1 MLMAWANVSRYV
13 KTKVSS
19 SLGWRLWLVYLTAMS
34 IIFGIAAS
42 VAYSFFRIGL
52 NQDQNARLQTL
63 AQAAV
68 PSLETIKAKGVKALD
83 KDLPWRA
90 LFEQNQSLEWFDPD
104 GKLLGREGKSFPNIP
119 LAKAASITRLNEGS
133 PQIEQKG
140 DIRSVS
146 IAVYTDSSDRKT
158 LQLEGYIRASEPIK
172 ELASRLNHLQ
182 LGLEIGGVTVLI
194 LSGVSAVYLTS
205 LAIQPTKK
213 SFQHLK
219 QFTADASH
227 ELRNPL
233 TAILTATQLMQ
244 SHSEQLSQDDL
255 RKLATIS
262 SATEQIQHIV
272 EDLRFLSQT
281 DVIVDSSIIEYSE
294 VPLDE
299 ILQDLVDTFEMQAQ
313 DQALSFESHLSTD
326 VSVKGDIHQLKRL
339 FSNLL
344 DNAMK
349 YTNAG
354 GVVKLILKKQQQ
366 FAVVVVEDTG
376 MGIPEEYH
384 PFIFQRFWRADNV
397 RTQQRHGLGLG
408 LAICQ
413 AIVQRHLGKIKVYSK
428 LGTGSCFQVYLP
440 LA

>member
-1 MLMAWANVSRYV
+1 MLMAWANVSGYV
-13 KTKVSS
+13 KTKVYS
-19 SLGWRLWLVYLTAMS
+19 SLGWRLWLAYLTSMS
-34 IIFGIAAS
+34 IIFGIAAAI
-42 VAYSFFRIGL
+42 AYSFFKIGL
-52 NQDQNARLQTL
+52 NQDQNSRLQTL

-68 PSLETIKAKGVKALD
+68 PSLETIKTKGVKSLD
-83 KDLPWRA
+83 KDLPWHN
-90 LFEQNQSLEWFDPD
+90 LFEQDQSLEWFDPD
-104 GKLLGREGKSFPNIP
+104 GKLLAREGKSFPDIP
-119 LAKAASITRLNEGS
+119 LAKTTSVVRLNEGS

-146 IAVYTDSSDRKT
+146 IAIYTDSSGRKT
-158 LQLEGYIRASEPIK
+158 LRLAGYIRASESVK
-172 ELASRLNHLQ
+172 ELSSRLNQFQ

-194 LSGVSAVYLTS
+194 LSGIGAAYLTS

-233 TAILTATQLMQ
+233 TTIVTATELMQ
-244 SHSEQLSQDDL
+244 GHSEQLSDDDTK
-255 RKLATIS
+255 KLTTIS

-281 DVIVDSSIIEYSE
+281 DVVVDSSVIEYSK

-299 ILQDLVDTFEMQAQ
+299 ILLDLVDTFELQAQ
-313 DQALSFESHLSTD
+313 NQKLSFESH
-326 VSVKGDIHQLKRL
+326 VSKNVAVKGDIYQLKRL
-339 FSNLL
+339 FTNLL
-344 DNAMK
+344 DNAIK

-354 GVVKLILKKQQQ
+354 GVVKLILKKQKQ

-376 MGIPEEYH
+376 MGIPSEYQ
-384 PFIFQRFWRADNV
+384 PLIFQRFWRADNAH
-397 RTQQRHGLGLG
+397 TQQRNGLGLG

-413 AIVQRHLGKIKVYSK
+413 AIAQRHLGKIKVYSK
-428 LGTGSCFQVYLP
+428 LGVGSCFQVYLP

>member
-1 MLMAWANVSRYV
+1 MTWANVSRYL

-19 SLGWRLWLVYLTAMS
+19 SLGWRLWLAYLTAMS
-34 IIFGIAAS
+34 IIFGIAAG
-42 VAYSFFRIGL
+42 VAYSFFKVGL
-52 NQDQNARLQTL
+52 NQNQNARLQTL

-68 PSLETIKAKGVKALD
+68 PSLETIKTKGVKTLD
-83 KDLPWRA
+83 KDLPWRN
-90 LFEQNQSLEWFDPD
+90 LFEQEQSLEWFDPD
-104 GKLLGREGKSFPNIP
+104 GKLLAREGKSFPNIP
-119 LAKAASITRLNEGS
+119 LTKSASIARLNEGS

-140 DIRSVS
+140 DIRSIS
-146 IAVYTDSSDRKT
+146 IAVYTDSSDRRT
-158 LQLEGYIRASEPIK
+158 FQLTGYIRASEPSK
-172 ELASRLNHLQ
+172 ELVSRLNQLQ
-182 LGLEIGGVTVLI
+182 LGIEIGGVAVLI

-205 LAIQPTKK
+205 LAIKPTKK

-244 SHSEQLSQDDL
+244 NHSQHLSEDDS
-255 RKLATIS
+255 RKLSTIS
-262 SATEQIQHIV
+262 SATEQIQHLV

-281 DVIVDSSIIEYSE
+281 DVVVDSSIIEYSK

-299 ILQDLVDTFEMQAQ
+299 ILQDLVDTFEFQAQ
-313 DQALSFESHLSTD
+313 NQSLSFESHLSTNI
-326 VSVKGDIHQLKRL
+326 SVKGDIHELKRL

-344 DNAMK
+344 DNAIK
-349 YTNAG
+349 YTNTG
-354 GVVKLILKKQQQ
+354 GVVKLILQKQNH
-366 FAVVVVEDTG
+366 FAVVFVEDTG
-376 MGIPEEYH
+376 MGIPEEYQ
-384 PFIFQRFWRADNV
+384 PLIFQRFWRADNV
-397 RTQQRHGLGLG
+397 SIQQKTGLGLG

-428 LGTGSCFQVYLP
+428 LGVGSCFQVYLP